1 MPNIDGAWLAL
12 IGTLFGG
19 AGLKVIEAYLGRT
32 RAKQD
37 QGASIREELRLEL
50 TGLRQEIANAKVEE
64 IRLEKEVD
72 TWRNMY
78 YEQFVKSAALAT
90 EFKAAQEKVVELQ
103 ATVAGL
109 NTKITNLENK
119 IAGAS

>member
-32 RAKQD
+32 RQKQD

-50 TGLRQEIANAKVEE
+50 TGLRQELTDAKVEE

-72 TWRNMY
+72 TWRSMY
-78 YEQFVKSAALAT
+78 YEQFVKSAALVT
-90 EFKAAQEKVVELQ
+90 ELKAAHEKVIELQ
-103 ATVAGL
+103 ATITGL
-109 NTKITNLENK
+109 NDKITKLENK